1 MFNDDCFKNSEVLCD
16 IQCGLLFGTLIIII
30 MFLSFFHDQ
39 RNRVDE
45 GRDFVTE
52 LCLNMVDEKHIFLLC
67 VLSENKTLK

>member
-1 MFNDDCFKNSEVLCD
+1 MFNDDCFKSSKVLCA

-30 MFLSFFHDQ
+30 MFLPFFRDQ

-52 LCLNMVDEKHIFLLC
+52 SCLNMVDEKHILLLC
-67 VLSENKTLK
+67 ILSKNK